1 MYEVVRV
8 TSQILR
14 SRLVYFPE
22 KNKPTTQNTRDANY
36 LVHAK
41 RLARKKL
48 PLAGLI
54 NMININMIN

>member
-1 MYEVVRV
+1 MYEVVCV
-8 TSQILR
+8 TSQILC
-14 SRLVYFPE
+14 SQLVYFPE
-22 KNKPTTQNTRDANY
+22 KNKPTTQNATDANN

-41 RLARKKL
+41 RLARKKP